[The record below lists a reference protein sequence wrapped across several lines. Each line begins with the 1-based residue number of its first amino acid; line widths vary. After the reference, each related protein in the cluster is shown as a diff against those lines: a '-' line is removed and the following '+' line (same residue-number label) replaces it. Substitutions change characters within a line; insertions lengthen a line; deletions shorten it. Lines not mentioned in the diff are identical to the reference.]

1 MSGRVAKPERTCVSC
16 RKKGEK
22 GELVRLVNA
31 PDGAVIDYSEKLPG
45 RGAYVCPERGCIDK
59 ALKGGLLSRA
69 FKEGSKAPQPDE
81 FYQDLNDKVLK
92 KIISLLGMA
101 RKSRKVVM
109 GFDPVLEGLR
119 KEPGGL
125 LILALDLADNTRNKL
140 KEANRSA
147 ADGAVSIFTKEA
159 LGEML
164 GGQPVG
170 LVYVP
175 RRDFSA
181 AIRKEIDRL
190 FNISRG

>member
-1 MSGRVAKPERTCVSC
+1 MSGRAAKPERTCVSC
-16 RKKGEK
+16 RKKGGK
-22 GELVRLVNA
+22 GELIRLVNA
-31 PDGAVIDYSEKLPG
+31 PEGAVIDYNEKLPG
-45 RGAYVCPERGCIDK
+45 RGAYVCPERVCIDK

-69 FKEGSKAPQPDE
+69 FKEGSKAPGPDE
-81 FYQDLNDKVLK
+81 FYRDLSDKVLK
-92 KIISLLGMA
+92 KIKSLLGMA
-101 RKSRKVVM
+101 RKSGNVTM
-109 GFDPVLEGLR
+109 GFDPVLDGLD

-125 LILALDLADNTRNKL
+125 LILAEDLADNTRNKL
-140 KEANRSA
+140 TEANRNA

-164 GGQPVG
+164 GGKPVG

-181 AIRKEIDRL
+181 AIRKEIDRF

>member
-16 RKKGEK
+16 RKKGGK
-22 GELVRLVNA
+22 GELIRLVNA

-69 FKEGSKAPQPDE
+69 FKEGSKVPQPDE

-125 LILALDLADNTRNKL
+125 LILARDLADNTRNKL

>member
-1 MSGRVAKPERTCVSC
+1 MSKVVRPERTCVSC

-22 GELVRLVNA
+22 GELIRLVNA
-31 PDGAVIDYSEKLPG
+31 PEGAFIDYKEKLPG

-69 FKEGSKAPQPDE
+69 FKEGSKVPQPGE
-81 FYQDLNDKVLK
+81 FYQDLSDKVLK

-101 RKSRKVVM
+101 RKSRMVVM
-109 GFDPVLEGLR
+109 GFDPVLDSLK

-125 LILALDLADNTRNKL
+125 LILAEDLAENTRNKL
-140 KEANRSA
+140 QEANKDA

-181 AIRKEIDRL
+181 AIKKEILRFL
-190 FNISRG
+190 NISRG